1 MPNIAT
7 TLKAEISRVAR
18 KEIRCETDSLAK
30 STRQQR
36 TEMAALKKRVLELER
51 LVHRLAKTQPARPA
65 PTPAKDAELL
75 RFTPKGLASHR
86 KRLGLSAD
94 ELGRMVGA
102 SGQTIYNWESGA
114 ARPRA
119 SFMPAIA
126 ALRRIGKKQ
135 ARSVVDGL
143 TAAA

>member
-1 MPNIAT
+1 M
-7 TLKAEISRVAR
+7 V
-18 KEIRCETDSLAK
+18 
-30 STRQQR
+30 
-36 TEMAALKKRVLELER
+36 ALKKRVLELER
-51 LVHRLAKTQPARPA
+51 MVQRLAKTQPTRVAPA
-65 PTPAKDAELL
+65 PAADGEML
-75 RFTPKGLASHR
+75 RFTAKGLASHR

-114 ARPRA
+114 ARPRS

-126 ALRRIGKKQ
+126 ALRKIGKKQ
-135 ARSVVDGL
+135 ARSVVDGM